1 MEPNLSLSKTLY
13 WAKVYIEQ
21 NYTLSKALYWSKMYI
36 EPNFILTK
44 TLNWERLCF
53 EQNFTLRKTLYW
65 TKLYIEKNF
74 MLSKLLGATVQ
85 RCIYFIHSIKMS
97 PVPHSFALKFTGTL
111 KSKTKC
117 IAMFHCA
124 LSISKSNVKCPRGHC
139 SAFTFTGTI
148 VLCPG
153 FPLCFIVLNVF
164 RSCYLNQ

>member
-1 MEPNLSLSKTLY
+1 
-13 WAKVYIEQ
+13 
-21 NYTLSKALYWSKMYI
+21 
-36 EPNFILTK
+36 
-44 TLNWERLCF
+44 
-53 EQNFTLRKTLYW
+53 
-65 TKLYIEKNF
+65 
-74 MLSKLLGATVQ
+74 MLSKLLRATVQ

-111 KSKTKC
+111 ESKTKC

-153 FPLCFIVLNVF
+153 FPLYFIVLNVF
-164 RSCYLNQ
+164 RSCYLNRWFCKFRYISVSTIDLLGPGQHSKYTCKYTPPL